1 MAKEISEIQA
11 EIQELKPLQKRE
23 LLGILVAELDGSE
36 NGNLDEIWLK
46 EAQRRFLEVKEGAV
60 EGIPVSEVF
69 AKLESRLG

>member
-36 NGNLDEIWLK
+36 NGNLDEIWLT